1 MNLTRAHK
9 LAGLFAAGLL
19 IADQMSKYWILQI
32 FKLQDLGSVEIF
44 SFFNLTMVW
53 NRGISLGLFQASDD
67 LGRYILI
74 GGTSL
79 ITIFLVH
86 WFAKERDKRL
96 LFGLAMIIGGSVGN
110 IIDRIR
116 FGAVADF
123 LHFHGFGYSF
133 YVFNVADAAIT
144 LGVAFL
150 LWDALLSPQKS
161 PT

>member
-1 MNLTRAHK
+1 M
-9 LAGLFAAGLL
+9 FSVFLL
-19 IADQMSKYWILQI
+19 VADQLSKYWILQVYRLPEI
-32 FKLQDLGSVEIF
+32 GSVEILP
-44 SFFNLTMVW
+44 FFNLTMVW
-53 NRGISLGLFQASDD
+53 NRGISLGLFQATSDM
-67 LGRYILI
+67 GRYILL

-79 ITIFLVH
+79 ITLFLVH
-86 WFAKERDKRL
+86 WFLKDRDRVPL
-96 LFGLAMIIGGSVGN
+96 VGLAMIIGGSVGN
-110 IIDRIR
+110 IIDRVR